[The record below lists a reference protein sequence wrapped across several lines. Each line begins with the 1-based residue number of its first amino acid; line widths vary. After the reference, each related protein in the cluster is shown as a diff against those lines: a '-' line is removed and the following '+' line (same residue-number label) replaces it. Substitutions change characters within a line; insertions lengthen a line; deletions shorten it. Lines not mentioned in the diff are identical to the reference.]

1 MNLIQK
7 ALLKYK
13 LEILI
18 VFGLGILYFLLR
30 LYNIMSLPIFTDEAI
45 YVRWSQIARQDAAWR
60 FISLTDGKQP
70 MFVWIAMNI
79 MRIVDD
85 PLLASRLVS
94 VFAGFFTMIGLFF
107 LANELFKNIRIG
119 LISAFLYV
127 IYPFALVY
135 DRMAL
140 YDSLV
145 GMFIIWGLYFEVLL
159 IRRLRLDIA
168 LILGMIIGGGILT
181 KTSGFFSIYLLPST
195 LLLFGFERKN
205 VISKLLKWIILS
217 LITVSVAYGFYF
229 ILRLSPFFYIIGEKN
244 ALFVYPISEWMM
256 HPFTYLQSNL
266 SGLWNWFIT
275 YFTWPV
281 FLLTI
286 LSFFINFKFLREKLL
301 LVIWFLIPFVALIF
315 FGKTIYPRFI
325 FFMTL
330 PLLPLVGFSIFSMF
344 ERLKNKYLSLLIIG
358 VFLIFFFKADYFVLT
373 DFKNAPIAGPDL
385 GQYINDWPAGGGIK
399 EIVSYLDHES
409 KKQKIFVV
417 SPGTFG
423 SLPTYSVEIY
433 LGTNKNIDKQ
443 GIFPVPSEI
452 PKEFIEKSKKM
463 PVYVFVSSQK
473 EFEDLIKLWPVE
485 EVLRVSKG
493 RESSYSI
500 LYIVKSS

>member
-1 MNLIQK
+1 MFIPLILVVIRTNFQPWYLMLILPFASLIPSKSYAMGAGLILSFFALAQYLPYIYIGDWNEPIPQILLWLTIGGFLIYLFTVVSQDYLTGIGNDKIYYMNLIQK

-281 FLLTI
+281 FFFLQFYLF
-286 LSFFINFKFLREKLL
+286 LSISN
-301 LVIWFLIPFVALIF
+301 
-315 FGKTIYPRFI
+315 
-325 FFMTL
+325 
-330 PLLPLVGFSIFSMF
+330 S
-344 ERLKNKYLSLLIIG
+344 
-358 VFLIFFFKADYFVLT
+358 
-373 DFKNAPIAGPDL
+373 
-385 GQYINDWPAGGGIK
+385 
-399 EIVSYLDHES
+399 
-409 KKQKIFVV
+409 
-417 SPGTFG
+417 
-423 SLPTYSVEIY
+423 
-433 LGTNKNIDKQ
+433 
-443 GIFPVPSEI
+443 
-452 PKEFIEKSKKM
+452 
-463 PVYVFVSSQK
+463 
-473 EFEDLIKLWPVE
+473 
-485 EVLRVSKG
+485 
-493 RESSYSI
+493 
-500 LYIVKSS
+500 